1 VLPTPAAGNG
11 RARNCAQGDV
21 RIPILMFCTSC
32 GAQASPNARF
42 CPACGTAIGADGAS
56 TLDAAGA
63 SNELDTGATLSGEAP
78 SYEGATIAPSGV
90 ARGAGQTPPLRK
102 HSSAP
107 SGTLPPRT
115 PKSPYSSGGLSS
127 SDPISG
133 GRFAPGQIIAERYR
147 VVALAGRGG
156 MGEVYRAED
165 LRLGQVVA
173 IKFLPHEL
181 SQDAAALARFH
192 SEVRIARQVSH
203 PNVCRV
209 FDIGDVDGTAFLSME
224 YVDGEDL
231 ASVVRRIGRLS
242 PERATEV
249 ARQICAGMAAAH
261 EKGVIHRDLK
271 PANVMLDGAGKIRIM
286 DFGLAGIAAAIP
298 GSEIR
303 AGTPAYMAP
312 EQLEGREVTIKSD
325 IYSLGL
331 IIYEILTGKRAFE
344 AATLAEL
351 MKLREQ
357 GSITNPSLLVKDLD
371 PLIER
376 VTLRCLSKDPAL
388 RPASALQV
396 AAALPGGDP
405 LAAALAAGE
414 TPSPEMVAA
423 AGNTEGM
430 NPRLAMGLLAT
441 VVIALIVFMF
451 AVDGTRVQNMTPMD
465 KPPEVLASRAQEIIQ
480 QLGYSDVAGD
490 SAYGF
495 VPQVEYLIYI
505 QDHDKTSNRWERLS
519 RDRPSPMLFWY
530 RQSPREMVATNFF
543 GSDGAGEV
551 NTSEP
556 QTDLAGMMTVML
568 DLRGRLIMFKR
579 VPPQHQE
586 APPSPTVPASAPAH
600 TDWSPLFNA
609 AGMQEASYVSA
620 PPEWTPLLFA
630 DTRAAWT
637 RPLKDPPDVTERI
650 EAAAYQGKPVYF
662 ATLYPWDT
670 PTRDQAY
677 KETAHQRYAVLT
689 LLTLFA
695 GIMIA
700 SIVVVRRN
708 RRLKRGDDVGAARLA
723 TFVLITVLA
732 MWALRAHH
740 VASSSEF
747 TVLFIGLAW
756 ALLTSSLARV
766 LYFALEPFVR
776 RRDPH
781 AIISWSRLIAG
792 KVRDPLVG
800 RDILI
805 GAVYGVLLALFETCD
820 NFVLPWLHKLRPM
833 PGTPATDTLVG
844 IRAAIGSIFH
854 YTWIFVLY
862 TLLIF
867 FLLFLVRFVVKKDWL
882 AAPVIVFLGAITNTG
897 GDYFWS
903 TFLASAV
910 IWFSIY
916 MMLRRF
922 GLVALIVGLVV
933 QNILAVFPIT
943 SHLGRWYA
951 SAGTMGM
958 LVIVGVAFFGFY
970 NALAGQSL
978 FSDDGLDPAQA

>member
-1 VLPTPAAGNG
+1 
-11 RARNCAQGDV
+11 
-21 RIPILMFCTSC
+21 MFCDSC
-32 GAQASPNARF
+32 GAPLSPTSRF
-42 CPACGTAIGADGAS
+42 CAACGAAVTRTGEVNRKVPEDTGVTLTGADS
-56 TLDAAGA
+56 VDF
-63 SNELDTGATLSGEAP
+63 
-78 SYEGATIAPSGV
+78 EGATMAP
-90 ARGAGQTPPLRK
+90 APAPRK
-102 HSSAP
+102 PSSAP
-107 SGTLPPRT
+107 PRA

-209 FDIGDVDGTAFLSME
+209 FDIGDVDGVAFLSME

-242 PERATEV
+242 PERATAV

-286 DFGLAGIAAAIP
+286 DFGLAGIAATIP

-312 EQLEGREVTIKSD
+312 EQLEGREVTVKSD

-357 GSITNPSLLVKDLD
+357 GSITSPSLLVKDLD

-376 VTLRCLSKDPAL
+376 VTLRCLAQDPAL

-414 TPSPEMVAA
+414 TPSPAMVAA

-430 NPRLAMGLLAT
+430 NPRLALGLLAT
-441 VVIALIVFMF
+441 VVIALIVFTF
-451 AVDGTRVQNMTPMD
+451 AVDGTRLQNMTPMD
-465 KPPEVLASRAQEIIQ
+465 RPPEVLASRAQEIIE
-480 QLGYSDVAGD
+480 QLGYHDVPGD

-495 VPQVEYLIYI
+495 VPETEYLNYI
-505 QDHDKTSNRWERLS
+505 QDHDKTPERWERLS
-519 RDRPSPMLFWY
+519 ADRPSPLLFWY

-551 NTSEP
+551 NTTEP

-568 DLRGRLIMFKR
+568 DLRGRLILFKR
-579 VPPQHQE
+579 VPPQHQ
-586 APPSPTVPASAPAH
+586 AGPASPTAPASAP
-600 TDWSPLFNA
+600 TDWSPLFTA
-609 AGMQEASYVSA
+609 AGMPEASYVSA
-620 PPEWTPLLFA
+620 TPEWTPLLFA

-637 RPLKDPPDVTERI
+637 RQLKNPPEVTERL

-670 PTRDQAY
+670 PTRDQAHQ
-677 KETAHQRYAVLT
+677 ETAHQRYAVLT

-695 GIMIA
+695 GILLA

-708 RRLKRGDDVGAARLA
+708 RRLKRGDDVGASRLA
-723 TFVLITVLA
+723 TFVMITVLL
-732 MWALRAHH
+732 MWVLRAHH

-747 TVLFIGLAW
+747 TALFIGLAW

-792 KVRDPLVG
+792 QVRDPLVG

-820 NFVLPWLHKLRPM
+820 NFVLPLLHKLRPM
-833 PGTPATDTLVG
+833 PNSPATDTLLGV
-844 IRAAIGSIFH
+844 RSAVGSIFH

-897 GDYFWS
+897 GDYFWA
-903 TFLASAV
+903 TFIASAV

-916 MMLRRF
+916 MVLRRF
-922 GLVALIVGLVV
+922 GLLALIVGLVV

-951 SAGTMGM
+951 PAGTTGM
-958 LVIVGVAFFGFY
+958 LVIVGVAVFGFY
-970 NALAGQSL
+970 SALAGQSL
-978 FSDDGLDPAQA
+978 FSGEGLDAEQA

>member
-1 VLPTPAAGNG
+1 
-11 RARNCAQGDV
+11 
-21 RIPILMFCTSC
+21 MFCTSC
-32 GAQASPNARF
+32 GAQASANARF
-42 CPACGTAIGADGAS
+42 CPACGAAVAS
-56 TLDAAGA
+56 SAGVTIDSNDA
-63 SNELDTGATLSGEAP
+63 DTGATLTGEQSGF
-78 SYEGATIAPSGV
+78 EGATVAPP
-90 ARGAGQTPPLRK
+90 TPPLRRIPSAPPRPQHSQK
-102 HSSAP
+102 SLHSSNP
-107 SGTLPPRT
+107 
-115 PKSPYSSGGLSS
+115 LST

-165 LRLGQVVA
+165 LRLSQVVA
-173 IKFLPHEL
+173 IKFLPQEL
-181 SQDAAALARFH
+181 SQDASALARFH

-209 FDIGDVDGTAFLSME
+209 FDIGDVDGVPFLSME

-242 PERATEV
+242 PERTTEI

-261 EKGVIHRDLK
+261 ERGVIHRDLK
-271 PANVMLDGAGKIRIM
+271 PANIMLDGAGKIRIM
-286 DFGLAGIAAAIP
+286 DFGLAGIAAAIQ

-351 MKLREQ
+351 VKLREQ
-357 GSITNPSLLVKDLD
+357 GTLTNPSALVKDLD

-423 AGNTEGM
+423 AGATEGM

-441 VVIALIVFMF
+441 VFIGLIVYMF
-451 AVDGTRVQNMTPMD
+451 ASDVTKVQNLTPMD
-465 KPPEVLASRAQEIIQ
+465 KPPEVLLARAQEIIQ
-480 QLGYSDVAGD
+480 QLGYSDIPGD
-490 SAYGF
+490 AAYGF
-495 VPQVEYLIYI
+495 APQGEYLTYI
-505 QDHDKTSNRWERLS
+505 QDHDKTPTRWKRLAS
-519 RDRPSPMLFWY
+519 DRPAPLLFWY
-530 RQSPREMVATNFF
+530 RQSPRDLIPTNFF
-543 GSDGAGEV
+543 GTDGAGEV
-551 NTSEP
+551 TTADP
-556 QTDLAGMMTVML
+556 QTDVTGMMTVML
-568 DLRGRLIMFKR
+568 DQRGRLVLFKR
-579 VPPQHQE
+579 VPPQRE
-586 APPSPTVPASAPAH
+586 LTPGPSVRPEP
-600 TDWSPLFNA
+600 DWSPLFAA
-609 AGMQEASYVSA
+609 AGVSAASYVSA
-620 PPEWTPLLFA
+620 TPQWTPLLFA

-637 RPLKDPPDVTERI
+637 RQLTDPPDVTERI

-662 ATLYPWDT
+662 GTFYPWET

-677 KETAHQRYAVLT
+677 QQTAHQRYAVLT
-689 LLTLFA
+689 LLILFA
-695 GIMIA
+695 GIIIA

-708 RRLKRGDDVGAARLA
+708 RRLKRGDDVGAGRLGS
-723 TFVLITVLA
+723 FVLITVLL
-732 MWALRAHH
+732 MWLLRAHH
-740 VASSSEF
+740 VASVSEF
-747 TVLFIGLAW
+747 DVAIMALAW
-756 ALLTSSLARV
+756 AILVSSLARV

-781 AIISWSRLIAG
+781 AIISWTRLIGG
-792 KVRDPLVG
+792 KLRDPLVG

-805 GAVYGVLLALFETCD
+805 GAVYGVLLSLFETCD
-820 NFVLPWLHKLRPM
+820 NFILPLLHKLPPM
-833 PGTPATDTLVG
+833 PNTPAVDTLLGV
-844 IRAAIGSIFH
+844 RPAIGSIFH

-862 TLLIF
+862 TLLVF

-882 AAPVIVFLGAITNTG
+882 AAPVIVFLGAITNSG

-903 TFLASAV
+903 TFIAAAV

-916 MMLRRF
+916 MVLRRF
-922 GLVALIVGLVV
+922 GLLALIVGLVV
-933 QNILAVFPIT
+933 QNILAAFPIT
-943 SHLGRWYA
+943 SHLSRWYA
-951 SAGTMGM
+951 TAGTAGM
-958 LVIVGVAFFGFY
+958 LVIAGVAVFGFY

-978 FSDDGLDPAQA
+978 FSRDALES